1 MYNKGT
7 KTKEDKQ
14 MEFYTM
20 EQFEIMGDAMEELN
34 SFPQDD
40 DWMDEYDEYLS
51 EIRSEEME

>member
-1 MYNKGT
+1 
-7 KTKEDKQ
+7 